1 MYTSFY
7 NLREKPF
14 EMNPDLSFLWFG
26 KNHEKAFSILQN
38 GIRHNNGL
46 LFLAG
51 DAGTGK
57 TILVK
62 AFIQSFEK
70 GVEGAEGV
78 GDVEYAIIEDP
89 RLERIAFYNAIARG
103 FGLKTFFTSKVEFLL
118 QFSLF
123 LHEAAREKKKVLL
136 LVDDCH
142 LLGQEMLE
150 ELRLLSN
157 IEKSGAKLV
166 NIFFVGRPE
175 FDDMLLQQKNRAL
188 RQRLTLSVELKSL
201 TIKETDNYIRHRL
214 KIAGTEAP
222 LFVAGAVQAIYR
234 YSQGIPFHINAICD
248 RVLENGSIQGMRTI
262 DSKLVEEAVQG
273 MDLPEVLLHEDQPDY
288 SVEHKAESFND
299 TFKSESLQ
307 PSISSSIESLRSV
320 LKSGNQRKWFSS
332 CFRFKKFWKFK
343 EFKEGIGFGRL
354 AGLMGLLIVF
364 AMGVTFFFSAPHS
377 QESDLQR
384 PVEIAE
390 DLDIAEESVKS
401 GVVAGRVQNTENE
414 KVPDVQIVPDV
425 SMMKVEFEADTPSIA
440 SASEG
445 DVEKNKEKSGQVIS
459 SSLDN
464 TNGFD
469 GEEEVEDI
477 EEEEVITDLIL
488 ADEIDQSEEIPP
500 IESQGVVKI
509 EKDIAKKIL
518 DQEKIAGDLPMEPR
532 KIILDVRSGSASLTA
547 DGLRTL
553 LNFIEKLEQ
562 YPDTR
567 LLVQGFVSA
576 KSNTPENIK
585 ISKERANNVQ
595 KLMQEKGIEAKR
607 IEVVGMG
614 NQEPIAS
621 NDTAEGRNKNRR
633 VEVSIIDDVAES
645 DEGIR
650 EGGDD

>member
-1 MYTSFY
+1 SF
-7 NLREKPF
+7 
-14 EMNPDLSFLWFG
+14 
-26 KNHEKAFSILQN
+26 
-38 GIRHNNGL
+38 
-46 LFLAG
+46 
-51 DAGTGK
+51 
-57 TILVK
+57 
-62 AFIQSFEK
+62 
-70 GVEGAEGV
+70 
-78 GDVEYAIIEDP
+78 
-89 RLERIAFYNAIARG
+89 
-103 FGLKTFFTSKVEFLL
+103 
-118 QFSLF
+118 
-123 LHEAAREKKKVLL
+123 
-136 LVDDCH
+136 
-142 LLGQEMLE
+142 
-150 ELRLLSN
+150 
-157 IEKSGAKLV
+157 
-166 NIFFVGRPE
+166 
-175 FDDMLLQQKNRAL
+175 
-188 RQRLTLSVELKSL
+188 
-201 TIKETDNYIRHRL
+201 
-214 KIAGTEAP
+214 
-222 LFVAGAVQAIYR
+222 
-234 YSQGIPFHINAICD
+234 
-248 RVLENGSIQGMRTI
+248 
-262 DSKLVEEAVQG
+262 
-273 MDLPEVLLHEDQPDY
+273 
-288 SVEHKAESFND
+288 
-299 TFKSESLQ
+299 
-307 PSISSSIESLRSV
+307 ESLRSV

-332 CFRFKKFWKFK
+332 GLNLKKFWKFK

-414 KVPDVQIVPDV
+414 KVPDVPDV
-425 SMMKVEFEADTPSIA
+425 PMVEFEFEADTPSIA
-440 SASEG
+440 STSKD

-469 GEEEVEDI
+469 GEEEVENL
-477 EEEEVITDLIL
+477 EEEEVITDLTL
-488 ADEIDQSEEIPP
+488 TDEIDQSEEKPP
-500 IESQGVVKI
+500 VESQGVVKI
-509 EKDIAKKIL
+509 EKATAKKIL
-518 DQEKIAGDLPMEPR
+518 DQEKIAGDLPIEPR

-562 YPDTR
+562 YPNTR
-567 LLVQGFVSA
+567 LLVKGFVSA

-585 ISKERANNVQ
+585 ISKERAQNVQ

-633 VEVSIIDDVAES
+633 VEVSIIDDVSKS